1 MILEIYN
8 KVEIFIYFVIFCD
21 MIRIDKKK
29 KRCVNLYVIFWVKGI
44 EVMF

>member
-21 MIRIDKKK
+21 IIRIDKK
-29 KRCVNLYVIFWVKGI
+29 KRCVNLYVIFWVKRI